1 MKLRTALLAL
11 AAASV
16 AGCHKPQPPA
26 PTPVAAA
33 PAQPPAPR
41 LQPPPAPLP
50 VVTRQVHLGRLQ
62 KDETLARALTRLGA
76 DADQSREVISA
87 LAGVFDF
94 RHARAGDEL
103 LLDFDG
109 PALTAL
115 TYRSPPL
122 DEWRAAR
129 EGDGWVARKREV
141 QVEKKVAHVDV
152 TISSSLYE
160 SLARTGADPELS
172 LALADLFAW
181 DVDFYQDVRNGDV
194 LRAMVE
200 EYVADGKV
208 VRYGDVLGA
217 EYRGASVGDKKVFRY
232 LDPHGEVGYF
242 DASGQSARK
251 TFLKSPLK
259 YAHITSKFGMR
270 FHPVLKYVKA
280 HEGVDYG
287 AAPGTP
293 VWAVGDG
300 KVVWAGMKGPNGNM
314 VCLAH
319 RNGFETC
326 YCHLRAYGAGIKAGA
341 RVEQKQVIGYVG
353 MTGRATGPHLHFALK
368 QNGHF
373 LNPLTQ
379 KFPRAEPVPPS
390 LIADFHRQIDPVA
403 ADLSP
408 SQVASAEPLAGAR

>member
-1 MKLRTALLAL
+1 MKLRTALLLL

-16 AGCHKPQPPA
+16 GCQPAQKPQPSAPPPLPA
-26 PTPVAAA
+26 TPAPVAAA
-33 PAQPPAPR
+33 PQPA
-41 LQPPPAPLP
+41 PAPLP
-50 VVTRQVHLGRLQ
+50 VVEKQVHLGRLQ
-62 KDETLARALTRLGA
+62 KDETLARALSRLGA
-76 DADQSREVISA
+76 DSDQAREVITA

-94 RHARAGDEL
+94 KKARAGDEL
-103 LLDFDG
+103 LLDFEG

-115 TYRSPPL
+115 TYRSPPV

-129 EGDGWVARKREV
+129 DGDRWVAKKREV
-141 QVEKKVAHVDV
+141 QVEKKVVRVDV
-152 TISSSLYE
+152 TIASSLYE

-172 LALADLFAW
+172 LALADVFAW
-181 DVDFYQDVRNGDV
+181 DVDFYQDVQNGDV
-194 LRAMVE
+194 VRAMVE
-200 EYVADGKV
+200 AYVSGGKV

-217 EYRGASVGDKKVFRY
+217 EYLGHTVGDKKVFRY
-232 LDPHGEVGYF
+232 LDPHGELGYF
-242 DASGQSARK
+242 APDGQSARK

-270 FHPVLKYVKA
+270 FHPVLKYEKA

-300 KVVWAGMKGPNGNM
+300 RVTWAGPKGPNGNM

-326 YCHLRAYGAGIKAGA
+326 YCHLKGFGSGVHTGG

-353 MTGRATGPHLHFALK
+353 ATGRATGPHLHFALK

-379 KFPRAEPVPPS
+379 KFPRSEPVPAS

-403 ADLSP
+403 ADLNP
-408 SQVASAEPLAGAR
+408 TPVASR